1 MVVCVFTLAEAVSG
15 VALGGAGRA
24 LLAASIGGGGAAAE
38 PEHLPLKVEACSQFD
53 VCVLEPSGR
62 AIYIFFCR

>member
-1 MVVCVFTLAEAVSG
+1 VAVEAGSG

-38 PEHLPLKVEACSQFD
+38 PEPLQVSRPHYA
-53 VCVLEPSGR
+53 
-62 AIYIFFCR
+62 